1 VGSVTTKELPAA
13 STALVLSPVAV
24 PEGSG
29 LAASSAKHRVES
41 VANNPEARTM
51 TALAEKNDAR
61 RERLCDGFIIFVCS
75 CL

>member
-29 LAASSAKHRVES
+29 LGASSAKHRVES
-41 VANNPEARTM
+41 AVNNPEARRM
-51 TALAEKNDAR
+51 TAQADKNDAR
-61 RERLCDGFIIFVCS
+61 RERLCGGFIISGCS